1 MIKFICE
8 SYLTSLF
15 LLYFPVILPSLFV
28 AHPQSKSSELL
39 TIFNF
44 WFLIFV
50 NKVLLLFPFWNL
62 FRKVVLTKPS
72 PCSTPEYAKVENDEY
87 TSNSLPH
94 GKCHKHPEGAVIT
107 VMPQDPV
114 PYASATLFLAPNM
127 REYMAHRNKCQE
139 NSADSR
145 CSSRIN
151 SSRVDSGMYGDMDP
165 ELYSETGSLAGHK
178 PGMTGMK
185 NFQRLTNYW

>member
-1 MIKFICE
+1 M
-8 SYLTSLF
+8 
-15 LLYFPVILPSLFV
+15 
-28 AHPQSKSSELL
+28 
-39 TIFNF
+39 
-44 WFLIFV
+44 
-50 NKVLLLFPFWNL
+50 
-62 FRKVVLTKPS
+62 LTKPS
-72 PCSTPEYAKVENDEY
+72 PCSTPEYAIVENDEY
-87 TSNSLPH
+87 MSNSLPH
-94 GKCHKHPEGAVIT
+94 GKCHNHPEGTVIT

-151 SSRVDSGMYGDMDP
+151 NSRVDSGMYGDMDPAIYSETGSLAGHKPGMTGENSRINNSRVDSGMYGDTDP

-178 PGMTGMK
+178 PGMTDMK
-185 NFQRLTNYW
+185 IPQNLTNY